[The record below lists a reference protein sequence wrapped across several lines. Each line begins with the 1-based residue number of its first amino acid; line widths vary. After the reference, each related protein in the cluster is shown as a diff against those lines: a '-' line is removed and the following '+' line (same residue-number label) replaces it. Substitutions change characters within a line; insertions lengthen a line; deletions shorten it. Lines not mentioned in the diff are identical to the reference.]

1 VIVAIGIALVVV
13 VVAAALLLM
22 TVFGKSGG
30 ALRRLVLATRVP
42 ISEVRGGEVVKIQG
56 RVESAG
62 AQPIVTLVDCHEM
75 VCSHVSLTYHYQGSR
90 FVEADRNNSFV
101 VGDGTGEAVIRTDNV
116 TIQFGDRSAR
126 GRLDGASI
134 VGWVRTT
141 LERDGLQFSGTPA
154 GRVDVDEQYLAP
166 GDEVAVLGLGR
177 WELGDGEASG
187 RPRLIISADSE
198 IGVVISGHRST
209 FDD

>member
-1 VIVAIGIALVVV
+1 MIVIVGIALVVL
-13 VVAAALLLM
+13 VAGVLLLM

-42 ISEVRGGEVVKIQG
+42 ISEVREGEVVKIQG
-56 RVESAG
+56 RVVSIT
-62 AQPIVTLVDCHEM
+62 AQPNVTIVDGHEM
-75 VCSHVSLTYHYQGSR
+75 VCSHVSLTYHHQGSR
-90 FVEADRNNSFV
+90 FVEADRHNSFAV
-101 VGDGTGEAVIRTDNV
+101 SDGTGEAVIQADNV
-116 TIQFGDRSAR
+116 TIQFGDRAAR

-154 GRVDVDEQYLAP
+154 GHVDIDEQYLAP
-166 GDEVAVLGLGR
+166 GDEVAVLGIGR
-177 WELGDGEASG
+177 WESGDGEPPR
-187 RPRLIISADSE
+187 RPRLGISADPE
-198 IGVVISGHRST
+198 IGVVISGQRST